1 MSSLLKA
8 WSLPLHQSSLIGDLT
23 LISSGMGDESFRVM
37 VLETVLLGL
46 ERSMTEVAGEFCG
59 VSSFILKGFGI

>member
-8 WSLPLHQSSLIGDLT
+8 WSLLLHQSSSIGDLT
-23 LISSGMGDESFRVM
+23 LISLGMGDESFGVT

-46 ERSMTEVAGEFCG
+46 GRGITEAAGEFCG
-59 VSSFILKGFGI
+59 VSSFIVKGFGI